1 MEWLQY
7 LREFNIC
14 SVLVRLVLAIL
25 LSCIVGIER
34 GKHGRAAG
42 LRTHMLVCIGAAI
55 ASLTSLYIYHE
66 FQSAG
71 DISRIAAQ
79 VVSGIGFLGAGT
91 ILIKNNSVVTGLTTA
106 ACIWATGCMGI
117 AIGYGFYEA
126 AVVSAVLLF
135 IITDFFGR
143 LDRRLIRGSKEL
155 NVYVEFIDARLL
167 NRTLNRIK
175 DKGFKILNANPVP
188 AKTNL
193 QNGIGADLVIYI
205 KKNMKPGYIID
216 ELNTIE
222 NVNFA
227 IATL

>member
-14 SVLVRLVLAIL
+14 SVLVRLALAIL
-25 LSCIVGIER
+25 LSCIVGMER

-66 FQSAG
+66 FQGAG

-91 ILIKNNSVVTGLTTA
+91 ILIKNKSVVTGLTTA

-155 NVYVEFIDARLL
+155 NVYIEFIDARFL
-167 NRTLNRIK
+167 NHTLNQIK
-175 DKGFKILNANPVP
+175 EKGFKILSANPVQ

-205 KKNMKPGYIID
+205 KKDMKPGYIID